1 MWWVGLM
8 RGKCYQKMLKFVQ
21 VIEGNDCVDTEKLKM
36 SDCGRSRK
44 GQAEIFIEQ
53 DVRLGLDS
61 KRQ

>member
-1 MWWVGLM
+1 
-8 RGKCYQKMLKFVQ
+8 MLKFVQ
-21 VIEGNDCVDTEKLKM
+21 VIEGNDCVDIEELKM

-61 KRQ
+61 KR